1 MQVATST
8 PSWLLPL
15 GRIPSCKEFPLSS
28 GLRSLSSCRSEPLV
42 QTLQSN
48 VQKRILRRESPPI
61 QQLLLVLEEK
71 NLRVRS
77 QAGGG
82 SCLALERGTTVSLV
96 VVTFCFYM
104 IALWDWGAVQ

>member
-8 PSWLLPL
+8 PSWLFPL
-15 GRIPSCKEFPLSS
+15 GRISSCKEFPLSS

-42 QTLQSN
+42 QTFQSN
-48 VQKRILRRESPPI
+48 VQRILRRESPPI

-82 SCLALERGTTVSLV
+82 S
-96 VVTFCFYM
+96 
-104 IALWDWGAVQ
+104 